1 MIQAISK
8 IGSGSNGGRNIGFIQ
23 ILQS

>member
-1 MIQAISK
+1 MIQAISG